1 MRFAISHWVACDA
14 SDTTQIRVYLDPKE
28 IHLTMLPH
36 VNTIVVCLWAALG
49 IVWLAGAFAVKPA
62 ARRQSLSSRL
72 LQTALGV
79 LGVLIGFTK
88 PFSFGWLR
96 SPFVPSS
103 PGVVYTGLVFVFVGI
118 GFAIWARLSLGGN
131 WSGTITVKENHTLVK
146 KGPYVIVRHPIY
158 SGLFVA
164 LLGMAIVFRE
174 VRGLIGAGLLLV
186 MFGIRLRMEERF
198 MTEEFG
204 SEYREYKGQ
213 VKGLIPFVW

>member
-1 MRFAISHWVACDA
+1 
-14 SDTTQIRVYLDPKE
+14 
-28 IHLTMLPH
+28 MLPH
-36 VNTIVVCLWAALG
+36 VETIVVYLWAALG
-49 IVWLAGAFAVKPA
+49 IVWLAGALTAKPA
-62 ARRQSLSSRL
+62 ARRQSLNSRL
-72 LQTALGV
+72 LQTALGAV
-79 LGVLIGFTK
+79 AILIGFTK
-88 PFSFGWLR
+88 FFSFGWLR
-96 SPFVPSS
+96 RPFVPSS
-103 PGVVYTGLVFVFVGI
+103 PGVIYTGLVLVFVGI
-118 GFAIWARLSLGGN
+118 GFAIWARLCLGGN

-164 LLGMAIVFRE
+164 LVGMAIVFRE

-204 SEYREYKGQ
+204 SEYGEYKAH